1 MESGREKWRL
11 EGSPAGRVAEMW
23 AWGVCRKWGSVWRM
37 VGMSF
42 ALRGGERR
50 ACVKWRVKWWL
61 EGAREVE
68 AWRRG
73 FALRGKHARRVWWM
87 VGWM

>member
-1 MESGREKWRL
+1 
-11 EGSPAGRVAEMW
+11 
-23 AWGVCRKWGSVWRM
+23 M

-61 EGAREVE
+61 EGREK
-68 AWRRG
+68 
-73 FALRGKHARRVWWM
+73 LRCGGYAGKPFGANAQGAFGGDM
-87 VGWM
+87 V